1 MKKCPFCAEDIQD
14 AAIVC
19 RFCQRPVAPE
29 GEAVSQAAL
38 VNRSWSPGVAAVLSL
53 VIPGA
58 GQLYKGQ
65 VGKGIGFFV
74 VDRGWLSPVHLPR
87 PGAASLRHRGHR
99 PDHTHLSDYP
109 RTGIIVR
116 CDVSLLRTRNRC
128 IGSGPQSA
136 IS

>member
-65 VGKGIGFFV
+65 VGK
-74 VDRGWLSPVHLPR
+74 
-87 PGAASLRHRGHR
+87 RHRVLRRR
-99 PDHTHLSDYP
+99 PWLAISCSSSP
-109 RTGIIVR
+109 AW
-116 CDVSLLRTRNRC
+116 RC
-128 IGSGPQSA
+128 ISSPSWSPPRSHA
-136 IS
+136 LV

>member
-19 RFCQRPVAPE
+19 RFCQRPVAPG

-74 VDRGWLSPVHLPR
+74 ATVV
-87 PGAASLRHRGHR
+87 GHR

-116 CDVSLLRTRNRC
+116 CDVSSLRTRNRC